1 MDKKW
6 EKFKIKGLENVTS
19 NLFNQTTQGKIF
31 TAILRIL
38 GIASMF
44 IYHYYFKINIFFS
57 IILGFLTYSIL
68 GALFNIAIG
77 KLFRLDK
84 QFNWLTKTPE
94 GLEFLKS
101 KEVTEEQVE
110 ELKKESGVSF
120 LTK

>member
-44 IYHYYFKINIFFS
+44 IYHYYFKINIFS

-68 GALFNIAIG
+68 GALFDIAIG

-84 QFNWLTKTPE
+84 QFNWLTKTPK
-94 GLEFLKS
+94 GIEFLKS
-101 KEVTEEQVE
+101 KGLTKEQIEEF
-110 ELKKESGVSF
+110 KKESGVSF
-120 LTK
+120 LIK